1 MVGFR
6 VGIFLLALVI
16 NPVFGLDIYTK
27 SEMTVENG
35 TNVRLSCTFKSNQIV
50 GSHLTAFWTFR
61 AGTGGQDFN
70 VLHYSMGKPTIIH
83 NRVTWDGNINKN
95 DVSIIINNVN
105 FKDNGTYTCN
115 VFNDPDFSQFGAKI
129 HVIVVEQGSLPKT
142 GGIIAGAVIGAIAGL
157 LLIIGIVFFIK
168 RKEEDRRNAYIGS
181 VESVLPTEQPLRSS
195 AVSDMEDSMKHISVG
210 PLQGPIIY
218 AQLDHSGRKHSNK
231 IYKSDSVVY
240 SDIQKS

>member
-181 VESVLPTEQPLRSS
+181 PVP
-195 AVSDMEDSMKHISVG
+195 
-210 PLQGPIIY
+210 
-218 AQLDHSGRKHSNK
+218 HSH
-231 IYKSDSVVY
+231 
-240 SDIQKS
+240 